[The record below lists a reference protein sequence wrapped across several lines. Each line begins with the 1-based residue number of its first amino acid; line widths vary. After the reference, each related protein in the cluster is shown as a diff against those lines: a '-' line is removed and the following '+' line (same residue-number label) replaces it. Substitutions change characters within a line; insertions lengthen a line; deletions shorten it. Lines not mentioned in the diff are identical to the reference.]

1 VLAGGLRTLLRSAP
15 ATPER
20 GRLRGLLRTCAG
32 SSIRDARI
40 DIVRVKPRFAE
51 RVNLE
56 DDDTDT
62 GVAPFVCAER
72 SRRRKPS

>member
-1 VLAGGLRTLLRSAP
+1 
-15 ATPER
+15 
-20 GRLRGLLRTCAG
+20 LLRTCAG